1 MGRVFVMG
9 SINQDYVLVVDRRPG
24 AGETV
29 TGATLDIRP
38 GGKGANQAV
47 AAAVWGAAVSLLARV
62 GDDGA
67 ADTQR
72 RDLSARGVDVSLVKQ
87 TAGTATGAAFITV
100 TPDGENAVTVAP
112 GANGMLRA
120 ADVDDAADLIAG
132 SAVLVAQLEIPLEAV
147 AAAVEACG
155 PHTHV
160 LLNAAPAAPAPRPD
174 ASEGRHPGR
183 ERARGGVAAR
193 CARRRCLR
201 CPRGRRRAPSR
212 RSPHRG
218 GDARGARR
226 RGVRGRHRHPHPH
239 AGGDGGRHH
248 RSGGRLRGNAG
259 RRCGRP
265 STARPSGGLG
275 SRESVRLRRLRRARA
290 PVASTPG
297 SPRTP
302 PSRR

>member
-1 MGRVFVMG
+1 MGHVFVMG

-47 AAAVWGAAVSLLARV
+47 AAAVWGAAVTLLARV

-67 ADTQR
+67 GDTQR

-100 TPDGENAVTVAP
+100 TPDGENSVTVAP

-120 ADVDDAADLIAG
+120 ADVDDAADLIAA

-147 AAAVEACG
+147 AAAVKACG

-160 LLNAAPAAPAPRPD
+160 LLNAAPPRPLPGPMLQRVDTLVVNEHEAASLLGAPVVGVSGAHEAAAALRADGPRTVVVTLGALGAVVCGADTTTHIRAPAVTVVDTTGAGDVFVGTLAAAVADRRPLD
-174 ASEGRHPGR
+174 RAVVCAV
-183 ERARGGVAAR
+183 ERASASVA
-193 CARRRCLR
+193 
-201 CPRGRRRAPSR
+201 S
-212 RSPHRG
+212 
-218 GDARGARR
+218 
-226 RGVRGRHRHPHPH
+226 
-239 AGGDGGRHH
+239 AG
-248 RSGGRLRGNAG
+248 
-259 RRCGRP
+259 
-265 STARPSGGLG
+265 
-275 SRESVRLRRLRRARA
+275 ARA